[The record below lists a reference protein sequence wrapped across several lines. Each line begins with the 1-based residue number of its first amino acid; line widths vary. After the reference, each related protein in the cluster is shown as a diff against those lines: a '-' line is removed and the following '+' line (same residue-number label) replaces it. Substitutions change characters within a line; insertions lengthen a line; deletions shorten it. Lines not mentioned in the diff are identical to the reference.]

1 MPSLSDASVSVPSS
15 LSLART
21 DGGGTR
27 RPLVV
32 VSNRLALPGSTQTG
46 GLATGLRRAL
56 DENGGVW
63 VGWSGKVSSGGATS
77 VQAKD
82 VTYRAVDLTEAEHR
96 DYYLGF
102 ANRALWPLL
111 HSRLDMMEYERGGYE
126 AYLRANA
133 RFADEVVPLL
143 ADDSMLWIHDF
154 HLFPLAGL
162 LRERGVRQRI
172 GFFLHTPFPAPDI
185 ARSLPGHREVFSG
198 LAKNDL
204 VGVQT
209 RRDAEHLRE
218 YLRRYH
224 HDADPTRVR
233 AFPIGIDAAEVAA
246 DTERPSSLVAR
257 RRLRDSLAGRQLVI
271 GVDRLDYSKGLPER
285 FKAYGRMLDRHADLR
300 RKVSFLQIAPVSR
313 GEVAEYRALK
323 ARLDGIA
330 GEINGRHADADWVPL
345 RYVVRSHPHATV
357 SAYLREAR
365 VGLVTPLRDG
375 MNLVAKEYVAAQR
388 PEDPGVLVLS
398 EFAGAAE
405 EMGSALAVNPFDT
418 CAVADT
424 LALALRMPLRE
435 RRARWES
442 LMADVLDHSL
452 SDWRRT
458 FLECLQAPADA
469 GARAADTP
477 TTVPLG
483 PRVVGR
489 R

>member
-1 MPSLSDASVSVPSS
+1 MPTLSDPSVSHAPPAPSR
-15 LSLART
+15 ARAA
-21 DGGGTR
+21 R
-27 RPLVV
+27 PPLVV

-63 VGWSGKVSSGGATS
+63 VGWSGKVSSGGTAS
-77 VQAKD
+77 VHAKG
-82 VTYRAVDLTEAEHR
+82 VSYRSVDLTEAEHR
-96 DYYLGF
+96 DFYLGF
-102 ANRALWPLL
+102 ANRALWPVL
-111 HSRLDMMEYERGGYE
+111 HSRLDMMEYERAGYD
-126 AYLRANA
+126 AYRQVNA

-143 ADDSMLWIHDF
+143 ADDSLLWIHDF

-185 ARSLPGHREVFSG
+185 ARALPGHREVFAG
-198 LAKNDL
+198 LGKNDL
-204 VGVQT
+204 IGVQT
-209 RRDAEHLRE
+209 PRDAEHLRE
-218 YLRRYH
+218 YLRRH
-224 HDADPTRVR
+224 DRDADPARVR
-233 AFPIGIDAAEVAA
+233 VFPIGIDPAEVAA
-246 DTERPSSLVAR
+246 DAERPSSLVAR
-257 RRLRDSLAGRQLVI
+257 RRLRESLAGRRLVI

-285 FKAYGRMLDRHADLR
+285 FKAYGRMLDRHTDLR
-300 RKVSFLQIAPVSR
+300 RNVSYLQIAPVSR

-330 GEINGRHADADWVPL
+330 GEINGRHGDADWVPL

-357 SAYLREAR
+357 SAYLREAG

-388 PEDPGVLVLS
+388 AEDPGVLVLS

-405 EMGSALAVNPFDT
+405 QMHGGALLVNPFDT

-424 LALALRMPLRE
+424 LALALRMSLRE

-442 LMADVLDHSL
+442 LMGDLLDHSL
-452 SDWRRT
+452 SDWRRE
-458 FLECLQAPADA
+458 FLECLQAPVDT
-469 GARAADTP
+469 GARAADAP
-477 TTVPLG
+477 ATVPLR